1 MRDRWAIGRCWG
13 GRCAALGLVEGS
25 RENFER
31 SEALQREALAIFS
44 ELGNERE
51 IRESLGM
58 LKDPALARGDL
69 VSARAAIEE
78 AL

>member
-1 MRDRWAIGRCWG
+1 MGDREMLGRSLRG
-13 GRCAALGLVEGS
+13 LGLVEGS

-58 LKDPALARGDL
+58 LSYLALARGDL

-78 AL
+78 DL